1 MKRSHIVLRDNDAHS
16 LIWIRLEERLA
27 VQVVMCGIERDQPL
41 RFDLRAP
48 AIKLEKPALRKS
60 VASSRHLLWRFDLS
74 PFKKYS

>member
-1 MKRSHIVLRDNDAHS
+1 M
-16 LIWIRLEERLA
+16 
-27 VQVVMCGIERDQPL
+27 QVVMCGIERDRPL